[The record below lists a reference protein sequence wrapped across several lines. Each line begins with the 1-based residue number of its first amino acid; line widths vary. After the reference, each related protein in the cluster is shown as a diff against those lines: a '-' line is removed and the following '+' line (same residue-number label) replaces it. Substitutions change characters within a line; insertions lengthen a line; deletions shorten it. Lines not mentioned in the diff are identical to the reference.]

1 MYKPLDP
8 AEEVPLR
15 GDDLIT
21 DVDDPCNE
29 RSGEQL
35 AGGWAKGGSQRPTQR
50 GSGGVDAAV
59 GIRDVQGSSA
69 LGCWECGQEWIGLGA
84 VEIEQ
89 KEGVA
94 AVEAAQDPGAH
105 AAEGARAVV
114 EDDRAVPHPIPLL
127 LAREG
132 STAVRP
138 LTLTLSRGGE
148 REPGRRLV
156 LSGSED

>member
-1 MYKPLDP
+1 MRCFQPIAPVYKPLDP

-15 GDDLIT
+15 GDDLIGS
-21 DVDDPCNE
+21 VDCPGNE

-84 VEIEQ
+84 VEVEQ
-89 KEGVA
+89 VEAAA
-94 AVEAAQDPGAH
+94 AVEAAQEPGAY
-105 AAEGARAVV
+105 AAEGALAVV
-114 EDDRAVPHPIPLL
+114 EHDWPSPHPNSDP
-127 LAREG
+127 
-132 STAVRP
+132 
-138 LTLTLSRGGE
+138 
-148 REPGRRLV
+148 
-156 LSGSED
+156 